1 LQSLTTRPPLSPFP
15 NISLYPP
22 SQPHSLEPSQKSATM
37 AAVDIIGHLDM
48 DAFFA
53 AVEERDHPE
62 WRGVPLVVGAD
73 PKNGRGRGVVSTA
86 NYPARRY
93 GIHSAM
99 PISRAWDLAEAA
111 RRRGEP
117 ETIFATPN
125 FPRYAEFSRRI
136 MALVRRHVPLVQV
149 VGIDEAYLELGFCQS
164 FQEARDLCRKIQ
176 DKIKGQEGLTASVGI
191 GPNKLVAKI
200 ASDHQKPDGLTV
212 VRAEEAED
220 FLEPLPIRIIPGVGP
235 KTEQALARR
244 GIRKVADVKGFTP
257 AELESLLG
265 KWGLALYEKARGRG
279 SAILRTSREPK
290 SMGEQE
296 TFFEDTMDLDFL
308 FGRLWTMCRSIL
320 KSLLEEGFQT
330 FRTVVVTVR
339 FADFETHTRSHTL
352 PKPVDSLRLLQFEVM
367 KLLMPFL
374 DRRENPHRKLIRL
387 LGVRLEKLSR

>member
-1 LQSLTTRPPLSPFP
+1 
-15 NISLYPP
+15 
-22 SQPHSLEPSQKSATM
+22 M

-62 WRGVPLVVGAD
+62 WRGVPLLVGAD

-117 ETIFATPN
+117 ETIFVTPN
-125 FPRYAEFSRRI
+125 FPRYGEFSRRI
-136 MALVRRHVPLVQV
+136 MALVRRHVPLIQV
-149 VGIDEAYLELGFCQS
+149 VGIDEAYLDLGFCQS
-164 FQEARDLCRKIQ
+164 FQQARDLCHKIQ
-176 DKIKGQEGLTASVGI
+176 DEIKARENLTASVGI

-212 VRAEEAED
+212 VRTEEAED
-220 FLEPLPIRIIPGVGP
+220 FLAPLSIRIIPGVGP
-235 KTEQALARR
+235 KTEQFLARQ
-244 GIRKVADVKGFTP
+244 GIRKVADVKRFTP
-257 AELESLLG
+257 EELERLLG

-279 SAILRTSREPK
+279 SALLKTSREPK
-290 SMGEQE
+290 SIGEQE
-296 TFFEDTMDLDFL
+296 TFSEDTMDLEFL
-308 FGRLWTMCRSIL
+308 FGRIWAMCRSIL
-320 KSLLEEGFQT
+320 KSLQEEGFQT

-339 FADFETHTRSHTL
+339 FGDFETHTRSHTL
-352 PKPVDSLRLLQFEVM
+352 TNPVSSLRVLQFEAM

-374 DRRENPHRKLIRL
+374 DRRENPHQKLIRL
-387 LGVRLEKLSR
+387 LGVRLEKLGR

>member
-1 LQSLTTRPPLSPFP
+1 VTCPSLPLLL
-15 NISLYPP
+15 NISLPF
-22 SQPHSLEPSQKSATM
+22 SISPHSLEPLLESATM
-37 AAVDIIGHLDM
+37 ATVDIIGHLDM

-62 WRGVPLVVGAD
+62 WRGLPLVVGAD
-73 PKNGRGRGVVSTA
+73 PRDGRGRGVVSTA

-111 RRRGEP
+111 RRREEL
-117 ETIFATPN
+117 ETVFVTPN

-136 MALVRRHVPLVQV
+136 MALVRRHVPRVQV
-149 VGIDEAYLELGFCQS
+149 VGIDEAYLDLGFCQS
-164 FQEARDLCRKIQ
+164 FQEARGLCRKIQ
-176 DKIKGQEGLTASVGI
+176 DEIKAQEGLTASVGI

-220 FLEPLPIRIIPGVGP
+220 FLAPLPIRIIPGVGP
-235 KTEQALARR
+235 KTEQFLARQ
-244 GIRKVADVKGFTP
+244 GIRKVADVKRFTP
-257 AELESLLG
+257 EELERLLG

-279 SAILRTSREPK
+279 SALLKTSREPK
-290 SMGEQE
+290 SIGEQE
-296 TFFEDTMDLDFL
+296 TFFEDTRDIEFL
-308 FGRLWTMCRSIL
+308 FGRVWAMCRSIL
-320 KSLLEEGFQT
+320 KSLKEEGFQT
-330 FRTVVVTVR
+330 FRTVVVTLR

-352 PKPVDSLRLLQFEVM
+352 ARPASSLRVLQFNAM

-374 DRRENPHRKLIRL
+374 DRRENPHRKLVRL
-387 LGVRLEKLSR
+387 LGVRLEKLGR